1 MEVLLV
7 GPIRQ
12 YGILVLF
19 GLLYLIERILGFW
32 LLIPVRERGT
42 RVRGKVE
49 RRGYAKLLLEPEIG
63 NLTGEFDRP

>member
-1 MEVLLV
+1 MLEVLII

-12 YGILVLF
+12 YGIIVLF

-42 RVRGKVE
+42 RVGEKKIREIAVKSQKLGISIGGFE
-49 RRGYAKLLLEPEIG
+49 RP
-63 NLTGEFDRP
+63 